1 MRTPPRTAVGA
12 CYAAAV
18 ETHPAKAAS
27 VTVEGNPDGFVPPR
41 SYRAQVA
48 PDGSTR
54 LVISVPPA
62 ELPAVHRR
70 LLDALGAQLSIRY
83 LRLTDRRTGQ
93 LPKAESWV
101 RMDLPAPQVL
111 AALEASP
118 RLVWEDGRHQL
129 WLRGAFGEQVVLD
142 ELGVLYCYPDDP
154 AFREALGDLPLSDAV
169 GLDGRDYVKVQF
181 LSEADAEETAFRE
194 RLNLVKMG

>member
-1 MRTPPRTAVGA
+1 
-12 CYAAAV
+12 V
-18 ETHPAKAAS
+18 ETLTPKATS
-27 VTVEGNPDGFVPPR
+27 VTIEGNLDGYLPPR

-54 LVISVPPA
+54 LVVSVPPA

-70 LLDALGAQLSIRY
+70 LLEALGAQLSLRY
-83 LRLTDRRTGQ
+83 VRLTDRRTGQ
-93 LPKAESWV
+93 LPKGENWV
-101 RMDLPAPQVL
+101 RMDLPAGQVL
-111 AALEASP
+111 AALDAAP

-129 WLRGAFGEQVVLD
+129 WMRGAFGEQVVLD

-154 AFREALGDLPLSDAV
+154 AFREALGELPLSDAL
-169 GLDGRDYVKVQF
+169 GMDGRDYVKVQF
-181 LSEADAEETAFRE
+181 LSEADAEETALLE